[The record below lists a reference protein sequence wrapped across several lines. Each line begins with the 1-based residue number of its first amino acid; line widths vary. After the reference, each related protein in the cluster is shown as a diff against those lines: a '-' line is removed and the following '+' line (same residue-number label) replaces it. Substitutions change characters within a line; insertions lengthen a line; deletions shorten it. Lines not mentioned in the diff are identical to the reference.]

1 MTLVSRILR
10 AVTNRPASALGVL
23 LATALCHLGT
33 KTSLLV
39 SMWSHEYWEP
49 VRTKCQTVVMAGT
62 PPDASQV
69 PVQAVM
75 LP

>member
-1 MTLVSRILR
+1 RR
-10 AVTNRPASALGVL
+10 YR
-23 LATALCHLGT
+23 LCPLEAAGAIQTGAGRVGEHFHLGT

>member
-1 MTLVSRILR
+1 MQHLDDVRFMCGS
-10 AVTNRPASALGVL
+10 PPPP
-23 LATALCHLGT
+23 CHLGT